1 MAAPGAKWGRNE
13 LRQVERGADAHAQGV
28 VELLPGAFV
37 DAAHGR
43 QGVVDEKVHMA
54 AFGDHRFGEAAQ
66 RGLVGNIAGKA
77 RAGLF
82 VDDADARAVFAELPG
97 DAPADALRA
106 AGDDGYLI
114 LKHALPSMG
123 VFLPY
128 SPPPPASCRM
138 GEKT

>member
-1 MAAPGAKWGRNE
+1 MGGRALLMRKSTWPHSAITVSAKR
-13 LRQVERGADAHAQGV
+13 RSVARI
-28 VELLPGAFV
+28 
-37 DAAHGR
+37 
-43 QGVVDEKVHMA
+43 
-54 AFGDHRFGEAAQ
+54 
-66 RGLVGNIAGKA
+66 GNIAGKA

-123 VFLPY
+123 VFCHI
-128 SPPPPASCRM
+128 PPPHPLSCRM